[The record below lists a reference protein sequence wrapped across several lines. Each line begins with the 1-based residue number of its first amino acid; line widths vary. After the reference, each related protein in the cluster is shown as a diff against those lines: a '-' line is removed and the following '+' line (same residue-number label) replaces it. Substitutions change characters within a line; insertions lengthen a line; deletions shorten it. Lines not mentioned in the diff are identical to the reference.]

1 MHFQSQW
8 LDDYSVK
15 FIYVV
20 ILLFND
26 FIFKGWSLFTRL
38 KSSNYWKYYK
48 MVETMCWEETTPSLW
63 VMFLLLYVRGFLFYK
78 KKEKY
83 FIYKNF
89 NTLLK

>member
-1 MHFQSQW
+1 MHFQSQR

-26 FIFKGWSLFTRL
+26 YIFKGWSLFTRL
-38 KSSNYWKYYK
+38 KSSNYWKYYN
-48 MVETMCWEETTPSLW
+48 MVETMCWEKTTTSLW

-78 KKEKY
+78 KKEKLFY
-83 FIYKNF
+83 IQEF
-89 NTLLK
+89 

>member
-26 FIFKGWSLFTRL
+26 YIFKGWNLFTRF
-38 KSSNYWKYYK
+38 KSSNYWKYYN
-48 MVETMCWEETTPSLW
+48 MVETMRWEETTPSLW

-78 KKEKY
+78 KKENY